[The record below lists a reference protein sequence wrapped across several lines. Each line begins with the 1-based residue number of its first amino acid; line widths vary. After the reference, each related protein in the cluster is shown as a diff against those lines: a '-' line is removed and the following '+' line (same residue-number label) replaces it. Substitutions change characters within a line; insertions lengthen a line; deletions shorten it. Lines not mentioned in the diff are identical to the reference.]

1 MRFLFLIPI
10 LAFSQPTSVRVEAT
24 ATQAVVS
31 YVAPSSSACTIEVSE
46 DSSYSPVVN
55 DVSNTYFSGSN
66 SDTSAIGAGVA
77 GFRQWVIGK
86 RSAQM
91 FGGKMYS
98 RALRADT
105 LHYGRLTC
113 GSAVTFSFK
122 TAPIAGVGF
131 LGDGFDNTAGV
142 HGNWAMPD
150 FLWTDK
156 TVPVIDPQTGA
167 AIYRLTEI
175 GDYGTLLDQG
185 FETAFQ
191 GSGWTSLSNITS
203 GTTGTL
209 ATTSNTNGAFVSL
222 NLAADSHGPIYG
234 GFSAMTGLPR
244 LGNLGVYVFGSGS
257 DATSTNR
264 EVDLCLS
271 VDSGQSCYTNTVRA
285 TLPQTTAA
293 SLGLYPAT
301 SSTGGFTG
309 WGNKPVSE
317 EYWTMSGSVDVSG
330 STVTLTK
337 NRLGSA
343 VGSSNADASAWFR
356 PEWTA
361 GTKLYIAGSSPTC
374 TSNYCTIASV
384 ASRTSL
390 TLSES
395 GLSLTNAAYRSAN
408 FGVLVA
414 KTNATGSVSISLSS
428 RIAAGSFT
436 DVGAAPSCSPLTV
449 TTTVDKTGSSLGRTV
464 TGRLCV
470 LKYAREF
477 GGSLYFI
484 GESEFDVRLISLLP
498 MPSSLAGHAA
508 DEVPSGGG
516 YSIRY
521 HPYWSSTD
529 ANKFYVLCDLA
540 SGGGKG
546 VFSVTYSGSGYQEPS
561 GIRYNVSTVGTI
573 SGYTDPMTW
582 DNRFKGA
589 LNLVTQ
595 ITANTTYNAGGEW
608 PALSSALTFGGL
620 AGDRLLFYAQLSSQ
634 DLPCA
639 VFYFSASSG
648 AYQGWYDTLK
658 NAPAGFKWAGC
669 HSVTAFGNHAYISSH
684 NLSSGSAA
692 VKYGGP
698 FTATV
703 THVKKSGAWNTNTS
717 LDSQIDGSSGA
728 YDSACPGGLSATL
741 IALGASGNNC
751 VQVRINGEP
760 CSATPHTSELSANP
774 CPWDAARSYV
784 GSALAVGD
792 VLQDYTLGDSD
803 AEYFMVVARTSN
815 DLTLLRDSSTG
826 YSCYHPYNRGKSCAS
841 VSSGQ
846 YTHANGWVAVAR
858 PALNNLIYD
867 MAAAAVLYPDDS
879 TFRGHF
885 DAQPVDSTHLT
896 FTGIGTLAGG
906 TTAAYVARFNS
917 TTLSGPPQQ
926 YMFYGSQFAG
936 LAASTAVTQSYSTG
950 PTATSG
956 DVARVQ
962 KDWRHINSPF
972 GSDQETPGQ
981 SVGSTL
987 TYTLQSGM
995 SSVYKIAPL
1004 NTAFASVGEYKRGGI
1019 IGWSGHYVL
1028 GEKSHPTTTLTDSDT
1043 WRFCYAY
1050 RSGECFAGSSAG
1062 DVFAVI
1068 PKLETAIDHCQTS
1081 QISYRT
1087 PCLFAVGPA
1096 QSQIT
1101 ESFIDRNDMAGLYQ
1115 RGIGRGGTRP
1125 AAQYVYTHARSFGNT
1140 NKVLATQ
1147 YHAQGAYSGAVLI
1160 DPGGLP
1166 TDTVNR
1172 STFQP
1177 IEVKNLPASS
1187 YVEFGYNT
1195 SFECT
1200 QRTEACKV
1208 AASAI
1213 DLTTPFYFAHETMSS
1228 TSGTVTIPALP
1239 GRVLYWRVVSGG
1251 TPGPTQVQAIR

>member
-1 MRFLFLIPI
+1 MRFLIFV
-10 LAFSQPTSVRVEAT
+10 LAISAYGQPTSVRVEAT
-24 ATQAVVS
+24 PTQAVIS
-31 YVAPSSSACTIEVSE
+31 YVAPSSSACTVEVSE
-46 DSSYSPVVN
+46 VSGLSPVVN
-55 DVSNTYFSGSN
+55 DVNTSLFAS
-66 SDTSAIGAGVA
+66 SDSDSTAIGAGAA
-77 GFRQWVIGK
+77 GFRQLVVGK
-86 RSAQM
+86 RAAQM
-91 FGGKMYS
+91 ASGRMYS

-113 GSAVTFSFK
+113 GSAVTFNFR
-122 TAPIAGVGF
+122 TAPIAGVTN
-131 LGDGFDNTAGV
+131 LGDAFDSTAGI

-150 FLWTDK
+150 FDWTDRTK
-156 TVPVIDPQTGA
+156 PIIDPQTGA
-167 AIYRLTEI
+167 AIYRITEI
-175 GDYGTLLDQG
+175 GDYGTLLDQT
-185 FETAFQ
+185 FEAAFQ
-191 GSGWTSLSNITS
+191 GTGWTSLSNITS
-203 GTTGTL
+203 GSTGTL
-209 ATTSNTNGAFVSL
+209 ATTSNTNAAFVALDTTS
-222 NLAADSHGPIYG
+222 NANMPVYG
-234 GFSAMTGLPR
+234 GFGGMIGAK
-244 LGNLGVYVFGSGS
+244 LGNLGVYVFGSGT

-271 VDSGQSCYTNTVRA
+271 VDSGQTCYTSTVRA

-293 SLGLYPAT
+293 ALSILPAT
-301 SSTGGFTG
+301 YQSSAFYG
-309 WGNKPVSE
+309 WGKAVSQE
-317 EYWTMSGSVDVSG
+317 NLVLKGSVDVSG

-337 NRLGSA
+337 NPNG
-343 VGSSNADASAWFR
+343 GTITTQNADAASWFR
-356 PEWTA
+356 QEWTA
-361 GTKLYIAGSSPTC
+361 GTKIYIAGSSPTC
-374 TSNYCTIASV
+374 TANFCTISSV
-384 ASRTSL
+384 TSRTVL
-390 TLSES
+390 VLSES
-395 GLSLTNAAYRSAN
+395 GLSLTNAAYHSAN
-408 FGVLVA
+408 FGVRVV
-414 KTNATGSVSISLSS
+414 KTNATGSVSISMSS
-428 RIAAGSFT
+428 RIVAGLFT

-449 TTTVDKTGSSLGRTV
+449 TTTVDKTGSALGRTV
-464 TGRLCV
+464 TGRLCIFQF
-470 LKYAREF
+470 AREF
-477 GGSLYFI
+477 SGILYFI
-484 GESEFDVRLISLLP
+484 GESEVDNRLISLLP
-498 MPSSLAGHAA
+498 MPSSIAGHAA
-508 DEVPSGGG
+508 NEVPSGGG

-521 HPYWSSTD
+521 HPYWSATD
-529 ANKFYVLCDLA
+529 ATKFFVLADLA

-546 VFSVTYSGSGYQEPS
+546 VFSVTYAGSGYQEPS
-561 GIRYNVSTVGTI
+561 GIRYNVATVGSI

-608 PALSSALTFGGL
+608 PALSGALTFGGL
-620 AGDRLLFYAQLSSQ
+620 AGDRLLFYSQLSSQ

-669 HSVTAFGNHAYISSH
+669 HSVAAFGNHAYISSH

-698 FTATV
+698 FTASI
-703 THVKKSGAWNTNTS
+703 THVKKSGVWSTNTS
-717 LDSQIDGSSGA
+717 LDSQIDGSSGV
-728 YDSACPGGLSATL
+728 YDSACPSGLSATL
-741 IALGASGNNC
+741 VALGATGNNC

-846 YTHANGWVAVAR
+846 YTHANGWVAVGR

-926 YMFYGSQFAG
+926 YLFYGSQFAG
-936 LAASTAVTQSYSTG
+936 FAASTAVTQSYSTG

-956 DVARVQ
+956 DVSRIQ

-972 GSDQETPGQ
+972 GADQETPGQ

-1004 NTAFASVGEYKRGGI
+1004 GTAFASVGEYKRGGI
-1019 IGWSGHYVL
+1019 IGWSGHYVM

-1050 RSGECFAGSSAG
+1050 KAGECFAGSSAG

-1068 PKLETAIDHCQTS
+1068 PKLETSIDHCQSS
-1081 QISYRT
+1081 QVSYRT

-1101 ESFIDRNDMAGLYQ
+1101 ESAIDKNDLAGLYQ

-1125 AAQYVYTHARSFGNT
+1125 GAQYVYTHARAFGQS
-1140 NKVLATQ
+1140 NKVIATN
-1147 YHAQGAYSGAVLI
+1147 YLTQGAYSGAVLI
-1160 DPGGLP
+1160 DPGSLP
-1166 TDTVNR
+1166 HDTVNR
-1172 STFQP
+1172 TTFQAV
-1177 IEVKNLPASS
+1177 EVKNLPASS
-1187 YVEFGYNT
+1187 YVEFGYNA

-1200 QRTEACKV
+1200 QRAESCKV
-1208 AASAI
+1208 AAAAI
-1213 DLTTPFYFAHETMSS
+1213 DQTTPFYFAHETMSS

-1239 GRVLYWRVVSGG
+1239 GRVLYYRVVTSG
-1251 TPGPTQVQAIR
+1251 TPGSTQVMVN